1 MFKYLSWAPE
11 LDDPTGL
18 IPFQRVQGNGT
29 DTYRQRLVQLG
40 PQLKDSEDTFT
51 RVLTPAR
58 SSVDGSPLSP
68 FVAIFPN
75 ASKYEHYDIAV
86 KNVDN
91 VVQESTILRSS
102 LHNASY
108 QADLTYVNRNQTIHL
123 TDRTVL
129 NGISFVEGV
138 ANIEFDKASIYSNT
152 TFIHRPQLMET
163 LSYQSIM
170 EAFDTLLVG
179 SISTE
184 MMVVINRKTDHN
196 STFSNTENRNTV
208 IVSTSLMNT
217 AEMRHILSQSIS
229 DPRSPFVSY
238 WSGRSVNVTGD
249 SPLPFSKALEE
260 LFQNTTF
267 SLMSSKMF

>member
-1 MFKYLSWAPE
+1 M
-11 LDDPTGL
+11 
-18 IPFQRVQGNGT
+18 
-29 DTYRQRLVQLG
+29 
-40 PQLKDSEDTFT
+40 
-51 RVLTPAR
+51 
-58 SSVDGSPLSP
+58 
-68 FVAIFPN
+68 
-75 ASKYEHYDIAV
+75 
-86 KNVDN
+86 DN
-91 VVQESTILRSS
+91 VVQKSTILRFS

-108 QADLTYVNRNQTIHL
+108 QADLTYFNRNQTIHL

-196 STFSNTENRNTV
+196 STFSNTENRNTI
-208 IVSTSLMNT
+208 IVSTSLMTT

-229 DPRSPFVSY
+229 DPRSPFVNY

-260 LFQNTTF
+260 LFQNITF
-267 SLMSSKMF
+267 SLMSSKVF